1 MLNIITC
8 LGTFVDQA
16 INGLVIKLISHHV
29 IKFALENIYAGC
41 SWTNDNLNQQNS
53 NDLTIITVYIY

>member
-1 MLNIITC
+1 MSWHICWPSSKRACDKTHQSSC
-8 LGTFVDQA
+8 
-16 INGLVIKLISHHV
+16 HV
-29 IKFALENIYAGC
+29 IKFALEYIYAGC